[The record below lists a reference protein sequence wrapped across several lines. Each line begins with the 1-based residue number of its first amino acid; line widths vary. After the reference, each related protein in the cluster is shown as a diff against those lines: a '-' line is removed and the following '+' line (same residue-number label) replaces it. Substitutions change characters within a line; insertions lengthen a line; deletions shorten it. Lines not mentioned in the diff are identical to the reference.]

1 MFPLSYWSSSTF
13 QKFGLAPPWWWRIT
27 IIIFTNLLLLI
38 LLFVCLPKFIQLFA
52 DAPSLTDRSPDYMIL
67 SNFLSARTTTT
78 TETSLTT
85 TTTTTTSAHYTNLW
99 RDFGD
104 ILTPEKQSL
113 EVLFFLPKL
122 NISLEIEGILAYYS
136 LEQNQENEQS
146 LANTGESKRRKGC

>member
-1 MFPLSYWSSSTF
+1 MFPPSYWSSSTF
-13 QKFGLAPPWWWRIT
+13 QKFGLVPPWRGTIT
-27 IIIFTNLLLLI
+27 IIILTIFLLLI
-38 LLFVCLPKFIQLFA
+38 ILLVCLPKFIQLFA

-85 TTTTTTSAHYTNLW
+85 TTTTSAHYTNLW

-113 EVLFFLPKL
+113 EACFLPKL
-122 NISLEIEGILAYYS
+122 NISLEIEGILAYHS

>member
-1 MFPLSYWSSSTF
+1 MFPPSYWSSSTF
-13 QKFGLAPPWWWRIT
+13 QKFGLAPPWRRTIT
-27 IIIFTNLLLLI
+27 IIILTNLLLLI

-78 TETSLTT
+78 TETSL

>member
-1 MFPLSYWSSSTF
+1 MFPPSYWSSSTF
-13 QKFGLAPPWWWRIT
+13 QKFGLAPPWWWTIT
-27 IIIFTNLLLLI
+27 IIILTNLLLLI

-85 TTTTTTSAHYTNLW
+85 TTTTTTLYKPLKRFWRHTNT
-99 RDFGD
+99 RK
-104 ILTPEKQSL
+104 TVPRSL
-113 EVLFFLPKL
+113 VFLPKL

-146 LANTGESKRRKGC
+146 LANTGESKRKKGC

>member
-1 MFPLSYWSSSTF
+1 MFPPSYWSSSTF
-13 QKFGLAPPWWWRIT
+13 QKFGLAPPWWGTIT
-27 IIIFTNLLLLI
+27 IIILTNLLLLI

-85 TTTTTTSAHYTNLW
+85 TTTTNTTSAHYTNLW

-104 ILTPEKQSL
+104 ISTPEKQSL
-113 EVLFFLPKL
+113 EVLFFFAKIEYFFRDWRNTCILFARAESRKWT
-122 NISLEIEGILAYYS
+122 ISGKHW
-136 LEQNQENEQS
+136 
-146 LANTGESKRRKGC
+146 GK

>member
-1 MFPLSYWSSSTF
+1 MFPPSYWSSSTF
-13 QKFGLAPPWWWRIT
+13 QKFGLAPPWWRTIT
-27 IIIFTNLLLLI
+27 IIILTNLLLLI

-67 SNFLSARTTTT
+67 SNFLSARTTTIT
-78 TETSLTT
+78 DTSLTT

-113 EVLFFLPKL
+113 EACFLPKL
-122 NISLEIEGILAYYS
+122 NISLEIEGILAYHS